1 MFLAFLAAEKLKN
14 TIPAPLG
21 VGRVGR
27 ESCFWLFKSS
37 KIQFPLL
44 WSWDGLSGNRVFGAF
59 SCPKPQKYDSR
70 LFCSWDGLSGN
81 RVFGVFSCP
90 KPQKYDSRP
99 WLWDGLSGNRVFG
112 AFSCQNLKNTI
123 PAPLVVGRVE
133 RYFWCF

>member
-1 MFLAFLAAEKLKN
+1 MFLAAEKLKN
-14 TIPAPLG
+14 TIPAPL
-21 VGRVGR
+21 VVARVER
-27 ESCFWLFKSS
+27 ESCFWCFWLPKSS
-37 KIQFPLL
+37 KIRFP
-44 WSWDGLSGNRVFGAF
+44 
-59 SCPKPQKYDSR
+59 